1 MDSPHWVFPDTF
13 LSSGPGDSLGP
24 PDLQI
29 SAFPSENH
37 QGQDLGRNTDL
48 GLHEVA
54 TWCAVWVSAADAFRG
69 GGGGVEW
76 NWIKSFTRDRGA
88 RALGSLWVWE
98 AETGGEHL
106 VGLSP

>member
-1 MDSPHWVFPDTF
+1 MRSP
-13 LSSGPGDSLGP
+13 PGVQCGY
-24 PDLQI
+24 LQLMR
-29 SAFPSENH
+29 S
-37 QGQDLGRNTDL
+37 
-48 GLHEVA
+48 V
-54 TWCAVWVSAADAFRG
+54 G